1 MKATS
6 TWVAVVA
13 AGIAVAAVAI
23 VIALF
28 WNQLGASQISPAG
41 WLALGF
47 GVVATLALGFGLMAL
62 MFISNRRG
70 YDDDA
75 GRKK

>member
-1 MKATS
+1 MITAS
-6 TWVAVVA
+6 TWVAVAA
-13 AGIAVAAVAI
+13 AGVAVAAVAI
-23 VIALF
+23 VIGLF
-28 WNQLGASQISPAG
+28 WNQLGASQISPVG

-70 YDDDA
+70 YDDNS
-75 GRKK
+75 GREK